1 MRRTPVV
8 PAAIV
13 AAAAVLAWL
22 FWPEGDDRAIKRR
35 LNELVEHVNESGA
48 EGLGT
53 VTRATEIGAYFTD
66 DVVVD
71 LGQGTAPIAG
81 RETLIG
87 MAARFQP
94 STTASVV
101 SLEDVTVAT
110 RPGTAI
116 ADVALT
122 VTLTGRDARTGE
134 QTMDARELTL
144 EMRKDSGEWLIA
156 RATAVDTL
164 KQVWRG
170 AQSPASRI
178 GVQSKVEGQ
187 KPSTSDEPGRGR
199 VSPGNGGGEPAF
211 MADEAGGQPAGTG
224 G

>member
-1 MRRTPVV
+1 M
-8 PAAIV
+8 
-13 AAAAVLAWL
+13 LAWL

-35 LNELVEHVNESGA
+35 LDALVEHVNAGGA
-48 EGLGT
+48 EGVGA
-53 VTRATEIGAYFTD
+53 VTRAAEIGAYFTD

-94 STTASVV
+94 ATASRVV

-122 VTLTGRDARTGE
+122 VTLTGRDARTGA
-134 QTMDARELTL
+134 QTMDARELAL

-164 KQVWRG
+164 K
-170 AQSPASRI
+170 
-178 GVQSKVEGQ
+178 
-187 KPSTSDEPGRGR
+187 
-199 VSPGNGGGEPAF
+199 
-211 MADEAGGQPAGTG
+211 
-224 G
+224 